1 MRACHPLFHS
11 LFVIFNDHQC
21 SAKNTLNNLT
31 FIFSTPILRECS
43 QQTNITITSCGLAV
57 DSSLVGGV
65 SIPFISVGTDLSDKI
80 FTEPIN
86 LNNGISLDFY
96 EQGIN
101 IEKNPNIDLVEKKES
116 LYYDEDNFVEYLKG
130 DQNIICLS
138 SNVQSLNGKFNSIS
152 IFFDFIEKN
161 AINVD
166 VFALQETWKIN
177 TPNTVKLPGFKLFFK
192 DRAVGR
198 GGE

>member
-1 MRACHPLFHS
+1 MRACHPLFHT

-31 FIFSTPILRECS
+31 FIFSTPILRECL
-43 QQTNITITSCGLAV
+43 QQTNTTITSCGFAV

-65 SIPFISVGTDLSDKI
+65 QVCMGGVSIPCISVGTDLSDTI

-96 EQGIN
+96 QQGIHIEN
-101 IEKNPNIDLVEKKES
+101 IPNIDLVEKKES

-161 AINVD
+161 AINVRYLFL
-166 VFALQETWKIN
+166 VLQY
-177 TPNTVKLPGFKLFFK
+177 
-192 DRAVGR
+192 
-198 GGE
+198 

>member
-1 MRACHPLFHS
+1 MRACHPLFHT

-31 FIFSTPILRECS
+31 FIFSTPILRECL
-43 QQTNITITSCGLAV
+43 QQTNTTITSCGFAV
-57 DSSLVGGV
+57 DSSLVEGVQVCMGGV
-65 SIPFISVGTDLSDKI
+65 SIPCISVDTDLSDTI

-96 EQGIN
+96 QQGIHIEN
-101 IEKNPNIDLVEKKES
+101 IPNIDLVEKKES

-152 IFFDFIEKN
+152 IFFNFIKKN

-166 VFALQETWKIN
+166 VFALQETWKRN
-177 TPNTVKLPGFKLFFK
+177 TPNKLPAYKLSHSLS
-192 DRAVGR
+192 
-198 GGE
+198 

>member
-1 MRACHPLFHS
+1 M
-11 LFVIFNDHQC
+11 
-21 SAKNTLNNLT
+21 
-31 FIFSTPILRECS
+31 
-43 QQTNITITSCGLAV
+43 
-57 DSSLVGGV
+57 
-65 SIPFISVGTDLSDKI
+65 SIPYITVGADLSDTI
-80 FTEPIN
+80 CTEPVH
-86 LNNGISLDFY
+86 LNNDISLDFY

-101 IEKNPNIDLVEKKES
+101 IENIPNIDLVEKKES

-152 IFFDFIEKN
+152 IFFNFIKKN

-166 VFALQETWKIN
+166 VFALQETWKRN
-177 TPNTVKLPGFKLFFK
+177 TPNKLPGFKLFFK
-192 DRAVGR
+192 DRAVVR